1 MHLLSEQSNFL
12 WVLIKI
18 TACVTEFH
26 KSHSVTSLHSSPST
40 LMDIADTLQ
49 GQFFLLDKNLN
60 FSGTLRTLESIV
72 ADNNNDSAELLESI
86 IDVVLDR
93 IA

>member
-18 TACVTEFH
+18 SAWMTEF
-26 KSHSVTSLHSSPST
+26 HSVTSLHSSPST

-49 GQFFLLDKNLN
+49 GRFFLLDKNLN

-72 ADNNNDSAELLESI
+72 ADNNNDSAELLEYI